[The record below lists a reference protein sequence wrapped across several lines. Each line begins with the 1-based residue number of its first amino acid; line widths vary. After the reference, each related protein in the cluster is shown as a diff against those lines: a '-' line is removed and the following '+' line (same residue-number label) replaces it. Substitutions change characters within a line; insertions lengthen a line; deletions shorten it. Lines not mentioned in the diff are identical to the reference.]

1 VPTTDGATPID
12 ADEAAAL
19 IPTHIA
25 TQAELNEWE
34 QANVQAAVAWL
45 ARAVLPPAR
54 SVARHDVLTEQFVR
68 TLHKRMFDR
77 TWKWAGTFRKTEK
90 NIGVAPERIAVGLR
104 NLLDDVRYW
113 VEHATYPIDEIGAR
127 LHHRLV
133 AIHPFANGNGR
144 HSRLM
149 TNVLLQKRGAMPF
162 SWGSG
167 ADLVTVGDAR
177 DRYLAALRGAD
188 ASDHALLLRFVRS

>member
-1 VPTTDGATPID
+1 MPTTDGATPID

-25 TQAELNEWE
+25 TQAQLNEWE
-34 QANVQAAVAWL
+34 QANVQAAATWL
-45 ARAVLPPAR
+45 TRAVLPPWRGA
-54 SVARHDVLTEQFVR
+54 SRHDVLTERFVR

-90 NIGVAPERIAVGLR
+90 NIGVAPERIAIDLR

-113 VEHATYPIDEIGAR
+113 IEHVTYPVDEIGAR
-127 LHHRLV
+127 FHHRLV
-133 AIHPFANGNGR
+133 EIHPFANGNGR

-149 TNVLLQKRGAMPF
+149 TDVLLHTRGAMPF

-177 DRYLAALRGAD
+177 DRYLAALRSAD
-188 ASDHALLLRFVRS
+188 AGDYALLLRFVHS